1 VRIPGD
7 PAKAPFTLN
16 PKPRFRAVIGGE
28 SMIVRLA
35 WRSIWR
41 NRRRTLITM
50 TSIGLGLT
58 IAIFFI
64 AMAEG
69 IYSQVVEEAVR
80 MQAGHI
86 TLENPGYQA
95 APSVDLWIGDVET
108 SRNRIREMA
117 AVEQTKLLIWGQGV
131 ANSGA
136 GGVGVSVMGVEPSVE
151 IRTSPLARH
160 IVAGGY
166 LEDVDDR
173 KVVIGEHLA
182 GQLKVQVGS
191 KIVLTTNN
199 ARGQLVEE
207 LCRVKGIF
215 RTGSNEIDG
224 TLIQIP
230 ITFAR
235 QVFGMGPHD
244 ATQLGVILKR
254 PDDQKTTM
262 EAIEPLCRGK
272 DIAVLGWQ
280 EILPEVASYIRLDRV
295 SNWVYQGL
303 LFMIILFTILNT
315 LLMSVVER
323 EREFAVLL
331 ALGTPAGQLQGQL
344 FMESVFIGSLGCIT
358 GTISGSTCALALQI
372 WGLDLASLLPE
383 GITVSGFALSTT
395 IHALLT
401 VSILLWTGGIV
412 LGATTLLSFL
422 PMRRITRVQL
432 AETLR

>member
-1 VRIPGD
+1 M
-7 PAKAPFTLN
+7 A
-16 PKPRFRAVIGGE
+16 
-28 SMIVRLA
+28 
-35 WRSIWR
+35 SIA
-41 NRRRTLITM
+41 
-50 TSIGLGLT
+50 LGLT

-69 IYSQVVEEAVR
+69 VYSQVVEEAVR

-95 APSVDLWIGDVET
+95 APAVDLWIDDVEAL
-108 SRNRIREMA
+108 RNRIQA
-117 AVEQTKLLIWGQGV
+117 LKTVEQTKLLIWGQGV

-151 IRTSPLARH
+151 VRTSPLARH
-160 IVAGGY
+160 IVLGGY
-166 LEDVDDR
+166 LEDADDR
-173 KVVIGEHLA
+173 KVVLGEHLA
-182 GQLKVQVGS
+182 NQLKLQVGN

-199 ARGQLVEE
+199 AQGQLVEE

-215 RTGSNEIDG
+215 RTGSTEIDG
-224 TLIQIP
+224 YLIQVP
-230 ITFAR
+230 IKFAR
-235 QVFGMGPHD
+235 QVFGLGAD
-244 ATQLGVILKR
+244 AATQLGVLLKR
-254 PDDQKTTM
+254 PDDQRATM
-262 EAIEPLCRGK
+262 AAIEPLCRGK
-272 DIAVLGWQ
+272 DVAVLGWQ

-295 SNWVYQGL
+295 SNWVFQGL
-303 LFMIILFTILNT
+303 LFLIILFTILNT

-344 FMESVFIGSLGCIT
+344 LMESVFIGSLGCLV
-358 GTISGSTCALALQI
+358 GTVSGSSCALALQI

-383 GITVSGFALSTT
+383 GITVSGFAISTT

-401 VSILLWTGGIV
+401 TSILLWTGAIV

-422 PMRRITRVQL
+422 PMRRITRVKL